1 MHNSRIR
8 LAAVA
13 TFAALASSFGATM
26 MSVPKALGSF
36 MRSGPA
42 PKSAFSGLYSS
53 NIFKPHQSMRECARR
68 VGGSVWELC
77 KERDRMNR
85 GLSPQKTRG

>member
-36 MRSGPA
+36 MRSGLV

-53 NIFKPHQSMRECARR
+53 NIFKPHQGPRECARR
-68 VGGSVWELC
+68 IGGEAWANF
-77 KERDRMNR
+77 RINDRKRR
-85 GLSPQKTRG
+85 GLEA